1 MTNLSKSSKS
11 TKMHV
16 KIRTLTEKDLSDAN
30 RIFRLA
36 FGTWH
41 GLPDPLQFGGDS
53 DFSRTRWLIDA
64 SATFGAEIDGELVGS
79 NFAAT
84 WGNVGF
90 FGPLTV
96 LPDLWNKGIARQL
109 MAATMAL
116 FKDRGVVHSGCF
128 TMPDSPKHHFLYQEF
143 GFWPRFLTPMM
154 SLSVNPKTFPSYATH
169 YSDTKD
175 EDQDDIL
182 TKCRNLTDS
191 IFKGLDLEIEITAV
205 RNHGLGDTVLLWGDS
220 RLSGFAVCHCGAQT
234 EAGSDICYI
243 KFGAVRPGSGAEER
257 FDRLL
262 DACEAMAADK
272 GMSSLVAGMNAAR
285 HEAYRKMFERG
296 FRTDMLGVIMQQPNE
311 PGYNR
316 PGVYVIDDWR

>member
-1 MTNLSKSSKS
+1 MKNLSKSSKS
-11 TKMHV
+11 TKAHV
-16 KIRTLTEKDLSDAN
+16 RIRTLTEKDLSDAD

-41 GLPDPLQFGGDS
+41 GLPDPLQFGS
-53 DFSRTRWLIDA
+53 DANFCRTRWLIDA
-64 SATFGAEIDGELVGS
+64 TATFGAEIDGKLVGS
-79 NFAAT
+79 NFVAT

-96 LPDLWNKGIARQL
+96 LPDHWNKGIARQL
-109 MAATMAL
+109 MAATVAL

-154 SLSVNPKTFPSYATH
+154 SLSIKPKAFPSYATY
-169 YSDTKD
+169 YSDTGD
-175 EDQDDIL
+175 EDRDEIL
-182 TKCRNLTDS
+182 TKCRNLTDA

-205 RNHGLGDTVLLWGDS
+205 RHHGLGDTVLLWEDS
-220 RLSGFAVCHCGAQT
+220 RLAGFAVCHCGAQT
-234 EAGSDICYI
+234 EAGSDTCYI
-243 KFGAVRPGSGAEER
+243 KFGAVRPGSHAEEN
-257 FDRLL
+257 FGRLL
-262 DACEAMAADK
+262 DACKAMAVDK
-272 GMSSLVAGMNAAR
+272 GMSRLVAGMNSAR
-285 HEAYRKMFERG
+285 HEAYRKMFEHG